1 MSTENDIWK
10 NAGNELN
17 VELLYLLYLSP
28 CNCSDGVPGRPSV
41 TEEFTLGWPEVL
53 SSLHGV
59 ALAWIDIRSRL
70 SQGQKGSAL
79 DPRKLGSLRIKDQLG
94 VIE

>member
-1 MSTENDIWK
+1 MQLNDQLVCRSPQLTSASIHRILLSTHTF
-10 NAGNELN
+10 
-17 VELLYLLYLSP
+17 
-28 CNCSDGVPGRPSV
+28 SDAVPGMPSV
-41 TEEFTLGWPEVL
+41 TEEFSLGWPEVL

-70 SQGQKGSAL
+70 SQGEKSGTV